1 MQNSEPPIFLWTH
14 PRSVSSA
21 MERAMLQ
28 RGDLSTLHEPFL
40 YLYYL
45 GDANKALDHFDPD
58 PQHPTDYDGI
68 REMIFERAREQRVF
82 VKDMC
87 YYVANYFPADISLL
101 REAVHTY
108 LVRTPERS
116 VPSYYR
122 LDPQVTREEIGL
134 EAVYRHFECVAECTG
149 APPLLIDAED
159 LTRDAAGTLRAYCEA
174 VGLPF
179 LEHSLHWDNDAV
191 PQEWMHVAGWH
202 RDLAKSSGL
211 GKTGPAVAPT
221 DTPSE
226 LQELID
232 YHMPFYEKLRAYR
245 LTPTAE

>member
-1 MQNSEPPIFLWTH
+1 MQDFALPIFLWTH

-45 GDANKALDHFDPD
+45 GDANKELDHFDPD
-58 PQHPTDYDGI
+58 PQHPTDYNGI
-68 REMIFERAREQRVF
+68 REMIFARAREQRVF

-87 YYVANYFPADISLL
+87 YYVSNYFPSDSRLL

-108 LVRTPERS
+108 LIRTPERS

-134 EAVYRHFECVAECTG
+134 EAVYRHFECVAEFTG
-149 APPLLIDAED
+149 SAPLLVDAED

-174 VGLPF
+174 LGLPF

-191 PQEWMHVAGWH
+191 PREWMHVAGWH
-202 RDLAKSSGL
+202 SDLASSGGL
-211 GKTGPAVAPT
+211 GNKKTAAAT
-221 DTPSE
+221 TADSSAY
-226 LQELID
+226 QELVD
-232 YHMPFYEKLRAYR
+232 YHMPFYEKLRGYR
-245 LTPTAE
+245 LAPAAE